1 MRNKIIIFIII
12 VLSIILIPKVKA
24 SEMIFGNNGTLHLY
38 NGSTNYLLVSQ
49 SSNNLP
55 KLFRIGNAATL
66 NTGVIDLELSPAS
79 GNINV
84 LDNNYRYLVFDICS
98 NLPLQFNITN
108 SSCNGSCLTTGT
120 YSDLNLGGVCTADD
134 ITDANRRLIQVD
146 IQKWYL
152 NEVAEMLE
160 ASSYMTI
167 TNKGTYTNRIVINQ
181 VFLSDEDILYTYRTN
196 ERIIS
201 KLDSVASN
209 INTLNSNIN
218 TQTQNIINNNN
229 TNTQNIINNQNS
241 NATQAHN
248 DAVNTQ
254 NTIKDDSVDS
264 PNTSINTIK
273 GSLASNGVIT
283 SLVVLPVTLY
293 QSILNSVNGTCNTFS
308 LGSLYGT
315 NLTIPC
321 INVSNYLGT
330 TLWGS
335 IDVIIS
341 GIFIY
346 MISRKMVKVFHQ
358 LSSLKEGDVLDG

>member
-24 SEMIFGNNGTLHLY
+24 SEVLFGPNASFNIGSAIRIDDTHNSIPYTNSFSSNPLNLGAISLSISPQSSGAESILGSPTFNYLIIEMCTSGTVRLNVSNSSTINSFLVTGGY
-38 NGSTNYLLVSQ
+38 NGYDLGTTGTV
-49 SSNNLP
+49 SSNNYTCYNNLYQIP
-55 KLFRIGNAATL
+55 IGKWVLGEYSEWFEVDSYFNFER
-66 NTGVIDLELSPAS
+66 VSSS
-79 GNINV
+79 GN
-84 LDNNYRYLVFDICS
+84 F
-98 NLPLQFNITN
+98 FKIT
-108 SSCNGSCLTTGT
+108 
-120 YSDLNLGGVCTADD
+120 
-134 ITDANRRLIQVD
+134 
-146 IQKWYL
+146 K
-152 NEVAEMLE
+152 
-160 ASSYMTI
+160 
-167 TNKGTYTNRIVINQ
+167 
-181 VFLSDEDILYTYRTN
+181 VFLSDEDLL
-196 ERIIS
+196 S
-201 KLDSVASN
+201 KYQ
-209 INTLNSNIN
+209 
-218 TQTQNIINNNN
+218 TQTQLVNKLNDVQSAINSQTNTINNN
-229 TNTQNIINNQNS
+229 INNQSTNIQ
-241 NATQAHN
+241 NKIDAAKNQAHQDAQQAHN

-358 LSSLKEGDVLDG
+358 LSSLKEGDVLN